1 MSLYFNWSCDFQRF
15 TKSKKLSKFQVRTT
29 TLFIS
34 NKILS
39 TSLFNLQ
46 GTICCFQAFFR
57 TFRSSELLFNS
68 LFIISDCFS
77 FVKNFFQN
85 FFRSFWSRSFKNQTF
100 LTAVSFE
107 TAYLLYQTE
116 IRLSR
121 TFFVLFKPLFS
132 STAAP
137 LSDSFNRIPQQ
148 SPSCQQKFSGFFI
161 FLKTC
166 RFLFPLL

>member
-57 TFRSSELLFNS
+57 TFLSSQPLFNS

-77 FVKNFFQN
+77 FVKNFFKTFSKFLKQIFQKSNYSDRRLFRNSLFIISNRNPFVKN
-85 FFRSFWSRSFKNQTF
+85 FF
-100 LTAVSFE
+100 
-107 TAYLLYQTE
+107 
-116 IRLSR
+116 I
-121 TFFVLFKPLFS
+121 LFKPLFS
-132 STAAP
+132 LTAVP

>member
-1 MSLYFNWSCDFQRF
+1 MSLCFNWSCDFQRF

-57 TFRSSELLFNS
+57 NFSKFRTAFQQLIYYIRLFFICQEL
-68 LFIISDCFS
+68 
-77 FVKNFFQN
+77 FQN
-85 FFRSFWSRSFKNQTF
+85 FFRSFWGRSFKNQTF

-121 TFFVLFKPLFS
+121 TFFILFKPLFS
-132 STAAP
+132 LTAVP
-137 LSDSFNRIPQQ
+137 LSDSFNRIPQHA
-148 SPSCQQKFSGFFI
+148 PSCQQKFSGFFI

>member
-68 LFIISDCFS
+68 LFIISDRFS
-77 FVKNFFQN
+77 FVKNFFKTFFEVFEADLSKFKLSDRRLFRNSLFIISNRNPFVKN
-85 FFRSFWSRSFKNQTF
+85 FFHSFQ
-100 LTAVSFE
+100 
-107 TAYLLYQTE
+107 
-116 IRLSR
+116 
-121 TFFVLFKPLFS
+121 
-132 STAAP
+132 AAFQFDRRASQRQ
-137 LSDSFNRIPQQ
+137 L
-148 SPSCQQKFSGFFI
+148 
-161 FLKTC
+161 
-166 RFLFPLL
+166 

>member
-68 LFIISDCFS
+68 LFIISDRFS
-77 FVKNFFQN
+77 FVKNFFKTFSKFLKQIFQKSN
-85 FFRSFWSRSFKNQTF
+85 F

-121 TFFVLFKPLFS
+121 TFFILFKPLFS
-132 STAAP
+132 STAVP
-137 LSDSFNRIPQQ
+137 LSDSFNRIPQH